1 MIKYSTYMLVNPIH
15 PEKGSLAY
23 AKAQVSEVL
32 SFRKFVQHIADHG
45 GYTRGKVKG
54 VLSDMCTCLVE
65 MLLEGKKVQLD
76 ELGDFWI
83 SLSSEGA
90 ESCKKFTVENI
101 KAVNIVFTPG
111 VDFENLL
118 GKAEFESVA
127 SRSAQTATLRAE
139 KAGEGSVDLDAA
151 KKKPAAGKDEGGN
164 TPTDGGDTPNGGGTP
179 STPSGGG
186 SDTPAS
192 PKDDSGK
199 TDNPGGSG
207 SSDSGNTEG
216 DD

>member
-1 MIKYSTYMLVNPIH
+1 MLPNPIH

-23 AKAQVSEVL
+23 AKAQVNEVM

-65 MLLEGKKVQLD
+65 MLLEGKKIQLD

-83 SLSSEGA
+83 SLSSDGA
-90 ESCKKFTVENI
+90 ESCEKFTADNI

-118 GKAEFESVA
+118 SRAEFETVA
-127 SRSAQTATLRAE
+127 SRSAQAATLKAE
-139 KAGEGSVDLDAA
+139 KTGKSTVDLEAA
-151 KKKPAAGKDEGGN
+151 KKKPTTDKEEGSGN
-164 TPTDGGDTPNGGGTP
+164 TKPSDKGDNTQGGGSENGGENAGTNGGGTDA
-179 STPSGGG
+179 G
-186 SDTPAS
+186 SD
-192 PKDDSGK
+192 
-199 TDNPGGSG
+199 
-207 SSDSGNTEG
+207 GNMG
-216 DD
+216 

>member
-1 MIKYSTYMLVNPIH
+1 MLPNPIH

-23 AKAQVSEVL
+23 AKAQVNEVM

-65 MLLEGKKVQLD
+65 MLLEGKKIQLD

-83 SLSSEGA
+83 SLSSDGA
-90 ESCKKFTVENI
+90 ESCEKFTADNI

-118 GKAEFESVA
+118 SRAEFETVA
-127 SRSAQTATLRAE
+127 SRSAQAATLKAE
-139 KAGEGSVDLDAA
+139 KTGKSTVDLEAA
-151 KKKPAAGKDEGGN
+151 KKKPTTDKEEGSDNTKPSDKGDNTQGGGSENGGENAG
-164 TPTDGGDTPNGGGTP
+164 TDGGGTEA
-179 STPSGGG
+179 G
-186 SDTPAS
+186 SD
-192 PKDDSGK
+192 
-199 TDNPGGSG
+199 
-207 SSDSGNTEG
+207 GNMG
-216 DD
+216 

>member
-1 MIKYSTYMLVNPIH
+1 MLPNPIH
-15 PEKGSLAY
+15 PEKGALAY
-23 AKAQVSEVL
+23 AKPQVSEVM

-90 ESCKKFTVENI
+90 ETVEKFSSNNI

-111 VDFENLL
+111 IDFENLIS
-118 GKAEFESVA
+118 KAEFETVA
-127 SRSAQTATLRAE
+127 SRAAQAATLKAE
-139 KAGEGSVDLDAA
+139 KTGKNTVDLEAA
-151 KKKPAAGKDEGGN
+151 KKKPTSNKEEDTGDSKPSGNDDGNKTGGN
-164 TPTDGGDTPNGGGTP
+164 TQTGGSENEGGT
-179 STPSGGG
+179 G
-186 SDTPAS
+186 SEN
-192 PKDDSGK
+192 G
-199 TDNPGGSG
+199 DNV
-207 SSDSGNTEG
+207 DF
-216 DD
+216 

>member
-1 MIKYSTYMLVNPIH
+1 MIKFSTYMLPNPIH

-23 AKAQVSEVL
+23 AKAQVNEVM

-65 MLLEGKKVQLD
+65 MLLEGKKIQLD

-83 SLSSEGA
+83 SLSSDGA
-90 ESCKKFTVENI
+90 ESCEKFTADNI

-118 GKAEFESVA
+118 SRAEFETVA
-127 SRSAQTATLRAE
+127 SRSAQAATLKAE
-139 KAGEGSVDLDAA
+139 KTGKSTVDLEAA
-151 KKKPAAGKDEGGN
+151 KKKPTTDKEEGSGN
-164 TPTDGGDTPNGGGTP
+164 TKPSDKGDNTQGGGSENGGENAGTDGGGTEA
-179 STPSGGG
+179 G
-186 SDTPAS
+186 SDS
-192 PKDDSGK
+192 NMG
-199 TDNPGGSG
+199 
-207 SSDSGNTEG
+207 
-216 DD
+216 

>member
-1 MIKYSTYMLVNPIH
+1 MIKFSTYMLPNPIH

-23 AKAQVSEVL
+23 AKAQVNEVM

-65 MLLEGKKVQLD
+65 MLLEGKKIQLD

-83 SLSSEGA
+83 SLSSDGA
-90 ESCKKFTVENI
+90 ESCEKFTADNI

-118 GKAEFESVA
+118 SRAEFETVA
-127 SRSAQTATLRAE
+127 SRSAQAATLKAE
-139 KAGEGSVDLDAA
+139 KTGKSTVDLEAA
-151 KKKPAAGKDEGGN
+151 KKKPTTDKEEGSGN
-164 TPTDGGDTPNGGGTP
+164 TKPSDKGDNTQGGGSENGGENAGTDGGGTEA
-179 STPSGGG
+179 G
-186 SDTPAS
+186 SD
-192 PKDDSGK
+192 
-199 TDNPGGSG
+199 
-207 SSDSGNTEG
+207 GNMG
-216 DD
+216 

>member
-1 MIKYSTYMLVNPIH
+1 MLPNPIH

-23 AKAQVSEVL
+23 AKAQVNEVM

-65 MLLEGKKVQLD
+65 MLLEGKKIQLD

-83 SLSSEGA
+83 SLSSDGA
-90 ESCKKFTVENI
+90 ESCEKFTADNI

-118 GKAEFESVA
+118 SRAEFETVA
-127 SRSAQTATLRAE
+127 SRSVQAATLKAE
-139 KAGEGSVDLDAA
+139 KTGKSTVDLEAA
-151 KKKPAAGKDEGGN
+151 KKKPTTDKEEGSGDTKPSGKGDNTQGGGSENGGENAG
-164 TPTDGGDTPNGGGTP
+164 TDGGGTEA
-179 STPSGGG
+179 G
-186 SDTPAS
+186 SDS
-192 PKDDSGK
+192 NMG
-199 TDNPGGSG
+199 
-207 SSDSGNTEG
+207 
-216 DD
+216 

>member
-1 MIKYSTYMLVNPIH
+1 MLPNPIH
-15 PEKGSLAY
+15 PEKAALAY
-23 AKAQVSEVL
+23 AKPQVSEVM

-90 ESCKKFTVENI
+90 ETVEKFTSNNI

-111 VDFENLL
+111 VDFENLIS
-118 GKAEFESVA
+118 KAEFETVA
-127 SRSAQTATLRAE
+127 SRAAQAATLKAE
-139 KAGEGSVDLDAA
+139 KTGKTTVDLEAV
-151 KKKPAAGKDEGGN
+151 KKKPTTNKEEGA
-164 TPTDGGDTPNGGGTP
+164 GDTTQ
-179 STPSGGG
+179 GGG
-186 SDTPAS
+186 SENT
-192 PKDDSGK
+192 
-199 TDNPGGSG
+199 GGTG
-207 SSDSGNTEG
+207 SENGDGNDVGIE
-216 DD
+216 

>member
-1 MIKYSTYMLVNPIH
+1 MLPNPIH
-15 PEKGSLAY
+15 PEKGALAY
-23 AKAQVSEVL
+23 AKPQVSEVM

-90 ESCKKFTVENI
+90 ETVEKFSSNNI

-111 VDFENLL
+111 IDFENLIS
-118 GKAEFESVA
+118 KAEFETVA
-127 SRSAQTATLRAE
+127 SRAAQAATLKAE
-139 KAGEGSVDLDAA
+139 KTGKNTVDLEAA
-151 KKKPAAGKDEGGN
+151 KKKPTSNKEEDTGDSKPSGNDDGNQTGGN
-164 TPTDGGDTPNGGGTP
+164 TQTGGSENAGGT
-179 STPSGGG
+179 G
-186 SDTPAS
+186 SEN
-192 PKDDSGK
+192 G
-199 TDNPGGSG
+199 DNV
-207 SSDSGNTEG
+207 DF
-216 DD
+216 

>member
-1 MIKYSTYMLVNPIH
+1 MLPNPIH
-15 PEKGSLAY
+15 PEKDSLAY
-23 AKAQVSEVL
+23 AKAQVNEVL

-90 ESCKKFTVENI
+90 KSCEEFSSDNI
-101 KAVNIVFTPG
+101 KAVNIIFTPG

-118 GKAEFESVA
+118 SKAEFETVA
-127 SRSAQTATLRAE
+127 SRSAQAATLKAE
-139 KAGEGSVDLDAA
+139 KTGKSTVDLEAA
-151 KKKPAAGKDEGGN
+151 KNKTNSSKDEG
-164 TPTDGGDTPNGGGTP
+164 DGDDKPSGD
-179 STPSGGG
+179 GGG
-186 SDTPAS
+186 SS
-192 PKDDSGK
+192 
-199 TDNPGGSG
+199 
-207 SSDSGNTEG
+207 SGN
-216 DD
+216 DASM

>member
-1 MIKYSTYMLVNPIH
+1 MLPNPIH

-23 AKAQVSEVL
+23 AKAQVNEVM

-65 MLLEGKKVQLD
+65 MLLEGKKIQLD

-83 SLSSEGA
+83 SLSSDGA
-90 ESCKKFTVENI
+90 ESCEKFTANNI

-118 GKAEFESVA
+118 SKAEFETVA
-127 SRSAQTATLRAE
+127 SRSAQAATLKAE
-139 KAGEGSVDLDAA
+139 KTGKSTVDLEAA
-151 KKKPAAGKDEGGN
+151 KKKPTTDKEKGSGN
-164 TPTDGGDTPNGGGTP
+164 TKPSGKGDNTQGGGSENGGENAGTDGGGTEA
-179 STPSGGG
+179 G
-186 SDTPAS
+186 SD
-192 PKDDSGK
+192 
-199 TDNPGGSG
+199 
-207 SSDSGNTEG
+207 GNMG
-216 DD
+216 

>member
-1 MIKYSTYMLVNPIH
+1 MLPNPIH
-15 PEKGSLAY
+15 PEKGALAY
-23 AKAQVSEVL
+23 AKPQVSEVM

-90 ESCKKFTVENI
+90 ETVENFSSNNI

-111 VDFENLL
+111 IDFENLIS
-118 GKAEFESVA
+118 KAEFETVA
-127 SRSAQTATLRAE
+127 SRAAQAATLKAE
-139 KAGEGSVDLDAA
+139 KTGKNTVDLEAA
-151 KKKPAAGKDEGGN
+151 KKKPTSNKEEDTGDSKPSGNDDGNQTGGN
-164 TPTDGGDTPNGGGTP
+164 TQTGGSENTGGTG
-179 STPSGGG
+179 SESG
-186 SDTPAS
+186 
-192 PKDDSGK
+192 
-199 TDNPGGSG
+199 DNV
-207 SSDSGNTEG
+207 NF
-216 DD
+216 

>member
-1 MIKYSTYMLVNPIH
+1 MLPNPIH

-23 AKAQVSEVL
+23 AKAQVNEVM

-65 MLLEGKKVQLD
+65 MLLEGKKIQLD

-83 SLSSEGA
+83 SLSSDGA
-90 ESCKKFTVENI
+90 ESCEKFTADNI

-118 GKAEFESVA
+118 SRAEFETVA
-127 SRSAQTATLRAE
+127 SRSAQAATLKAE
-139 KAGEGSVDLDAA
+139 KTGKSTVDLEAA
-151 KKKPAAGKDEGGN
+151 KKKPTTDKEEGSGN
-164 TPTDGGDTPNGGGTP
+164 TKPSDKGDNTQGGGSENGSENAGTDGGGTDA
-179 STPSGGG
+179 G
-186 SDTPAS
+186 SDS
-192 PKDDSGK
+192 NMG
-199 TDNPGGSG
+199 
-207 SSDSGNTEG
+207 
-216 DD
+216 

>member
-1 MIKYSTYMLVNPIH
+1 MLPNPIH
-15 PEKGSLAY
+15 PEKGALAY
-23 AKAQVSEVL
+23 AKPQVSEVM

-90 ESCKKFTVENI
+90 ETVEKFSSNNI

-111 VDFENLL
+111 IDFENLIS
-118 GKAEFESVA
+118 KAEFETVA
-127 SRSAQTATLRAE
+127 SRAAQAATLKAE
-139 KAGEGSVDLDAA
+139 KTGKNTVDLEAA
-151 KKKPAAGKDEGGN
+151 KK
-164 TPTDGGDTPNGGGTP
+164 TPTTNKEEGAGDSKPSGNGDTTQ
-179 STPSGGG
+179 GGG
-186 SDTPAS
+186 SENTGGTGSENGDN
-192 PKDDSGK
+192 
-199 TDNPGGSG
+199 TDV
-207 SSDSGNTEG
+207 TI
-216 DD
+216 

>member
-1 MIKYSTYMLVNPIH
+1 MLPNPIH

-23 AKAQVSEVL
+23 AKAQVNEVL

-83 SLSSEGA
+83 SLSSDGA
-90 ESCKKFTVENI
+90 ESCEKFTANNI

-118 GKAEFESVA
+118 SKAEFETVA
-127 SRSAQTATLRAE
+127 SRSAQSATLKAE
-139 KAGEGSVDLDAA
+139 KTGKGSVDLEAA
-151 KKKPAAGKDEGGN
+151 KNKANSSKNEGDGDNTPSGN
-164 TPTDGGDTPNGGGTP
+164 TPSGGTP
-179 STPSGGG
+179 SEGNTPSGSEG
-186 SDTPAS
+186 SE
-192 PKDDSGK
+192 
-199 TDNPGGSG
+199 N
-207 SSDSGNTEG
+207 SGNTDNGAGE
-216 DD
+216 DNEL

>member
-1 MIKYSTYMLVNPIH
+1 MLPNPIH
-15 PEKGSLAY
+15 PEKGALAY
-23 AKAQVSEVL
+23 AKPQVSEVM

-90 ESCKKFTVENI
+90 ETVEKFSSNNI

-111 VDFENLL
+111 IDFENLIS
-118 GKAEFESVA
+118 KAEFETVA
-127 SRSAQTATLRAE
+127 SRAAQAATLKAE
-139 KAGEGSVDLDAA
+139 KTGKNTVDLEAA
-151 KKKPAAGKDEGGN
+151 KKKPTSNKEEDTGDSKPSGNDDGNKTGGN
-164 TPTDGGDTPNGGGTP
+164 TQTGGSENAGGT
-179 STPSGGG
+179 G
-186 SDTPAS
+186 SEN
-192 PKDDSGK
+192 G
-199 TDNPGGSG
+199 DNV
-207 SSDSGNTEG
+207 DF
-216 DD
+216 

>member
-1 MIKYSTYMLVNPIH
+1 MLPNPIH
-15 PEKGSLAY
+15 PEKGALAY
-23 AKAQVSEVL
+23 AKPQVSEVM

-90 ESCKKFTVENI
+90 ETVEKFSSNNI

-111 VDFENLL
+111 IDFENLIS
-118 GKAEFESVA
+118 KAEFETVA
-127 SRSAQTATLRAE
+127 SRAAQAATLKAE
-139 KAGEGSVDLDAA
+139 KTGKNTVDLEAA
-151 KKKPAAGKDEGGN
+151 KKKPTSNKEEDTGDSKTSGNDDGNQTGGN
-164 TPTDGGDTPNGGGTP
+164 TQTGGSENAGGT
-179 STPSGGG
+179 G
-186 SDTPAS
+186 SEN
-192 PKDDSGK
+192 G
-199 TDNPGGSG
+199 DNV
-207 SSDSGNTEG
+207 DL
-216 DD
+216 